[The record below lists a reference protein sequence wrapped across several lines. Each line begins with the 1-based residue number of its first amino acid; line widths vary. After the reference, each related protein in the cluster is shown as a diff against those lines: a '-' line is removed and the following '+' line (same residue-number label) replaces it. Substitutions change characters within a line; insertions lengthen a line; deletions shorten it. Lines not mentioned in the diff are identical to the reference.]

1 MKGLLVGEV
10 LPSVVEEGRG
20 HEEDRD
26 QEGHQQDVGGHGVP
40 LQNGGP
46 GGQLLIVLHLVGPE
60 H

>member
-1 MKGLLVGEV
+1 MKGLLVREV
-10 LPSVVEEGRG
+10 LPSVVEEGHG
-20 HEEDRD
+20 HKEESD